1 MFSTT
6 KHYSTVLGV
15 CQILPPQKTRA
26 AGWNFGIDSRLEV
39 CYTVKKGGHAM
50 NTSQLLAYVQDRYGA
65 MPEYLWQKTPDAFV
79 LRHSGN
85 RKWFAVFMEVP
96 RSHLGLGGSGQVA
109 ILDVKCSPLYQSSV
123 LTHPGIL
130 PGYHMN
136 KAHWV
141 TLLLD
146 GTAQEEDILFLLEM
160 SYDLTKEKL

>member
-1 MFSTT
+1 
-6 KHYSTVLGV
+6 
-15 CQILPPQKTRA
+15 
-26 AGWNFGIDSRLEV
+26 
-39 CYTVKKGGHAM
+39 M
-50 NTSQLLAYVQDRYGA
+50 NTSQLLSYVQDRYGA

-85 RKWFAVFMEVP
+85 RKWFAVVMEIP
-96 RSHLGLGGSGQVA
+96 RVHLGLSGSGQVA

-123 LTHPGIL
+123 LTRPGIL

-146 GTAQEEDILFLLEM
+146 GTAQEEDIIFLLEM
-160 SYDLTKEKL
+160 SYDLTKEKS